1 MTVTAPSTVPARRA
15 RTSARPE
22 TATVQIPGAA
32 VSVTACVPV
41 AGRNQS
47 APACPVLL
55 VELFVTVQ
63 FVKLMIEAKPAKD
76 SDRITGA

>member
-32 VSVTACVPV
+32 VIVTALPPLM
-41 AGRNQS
+41 G
-47 APACPVLL
+47 
-55 VELFVTVQ
+55 VTG
-63 FVKLMIEAKPAKD
+63 
-76 SDRITGA
+76 S